1 MTHEKENRENSNVLL
16 IFFESLFGS
25 DSPPFETPTILQTP
39 SSPTSREF
47 PRINS
52 PGFGAPGF
60 GAPGF
65 GAPGFGAPGFGGE
78 SHRGRGVFHLVVI
91 PINILKIFTTFEL

>member
-1 MTHEKENRENSNVLL
+1 MTHENENRENSNVLL
-16 IFFESLFGS
+16 VFFESLFGS

-39 SSPTSREF
+39 STPTSREF
-47 PRINS
+47 PEINS
-52 PGFGAPGF
+52 PGF

-78 SHRGRGVFHLVVI
+78 SHRGRGVFHRVVI
-91 PINILKIFTTFEL
+91 PIKISKIFTTFEF